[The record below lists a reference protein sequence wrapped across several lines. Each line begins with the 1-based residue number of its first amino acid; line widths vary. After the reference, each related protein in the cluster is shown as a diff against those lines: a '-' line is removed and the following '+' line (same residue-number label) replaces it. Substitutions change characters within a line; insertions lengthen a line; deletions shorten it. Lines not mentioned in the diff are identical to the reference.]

1 MNCCGTNDRIRRYY
15 YKDEDILSE
24 LRSINDPSNKQIEKE
39 QEITIN
45 LKKYKCIFNVA
56 TGTWK
61 TEFKNQNEEYENEKK
76 INEEIKNKKQQL
88 QDAEIK
94 CEELEKEFLAKT
106 IRLLYMAQTHCDYKY
121 ENEQLFEKYGIKMG
135 NKKVDLDKLLPDANK
150 EPINKE
156 KNKNGTNV
164 QSNEPPIPA

>member
-24 LRSINDPSNKQIEKE
+24 LRSINDKSNKQNEEELEIKIDLEKY
-39 QEITIN
+39 T
-45 LKKYKCIFNVA
+45 CIFNVA
-56 TGTWK
+56 TGIWK

-135 NKKVDLDKLLPDANK
+135 NKKVDLDKFLPDANK
-150 EPINKE
+150 EPNNKE
-156 KNKNGTNV
+156 KNKNGTNA
-164 QSNEPPIPA
+164 QSNEQPNPA

>member
-1 MNCCGTNDRIRRYY
+1 MNCCGTNERIRRY
-15 YKDEDILSE
+15 YKDEDILEE
-24 LRSINDPSNKQIEKE
+24 LRRINDPSNKQNEKE
-39 QEITIN
+39 KEIVIN
-45 LKKYKCIFNVA
+45 LINYTCRFNIV

-61 TEFKNQNEEYENEKK
+61 TKFENEDEVYENEKI

-121 ENEQLFEKYGIKMG
+121 ENDQLFEKYGIKMG
-135 NKKVDLDKLLPDANK
+135 NKKVNLDKFLPNANK
-150 EPINKE
+150 GPIIKE
-156 KNKNGTNV
+156 KNKNGTNA
-164 QSNEPPIPA
+164 QSNEQTIPA